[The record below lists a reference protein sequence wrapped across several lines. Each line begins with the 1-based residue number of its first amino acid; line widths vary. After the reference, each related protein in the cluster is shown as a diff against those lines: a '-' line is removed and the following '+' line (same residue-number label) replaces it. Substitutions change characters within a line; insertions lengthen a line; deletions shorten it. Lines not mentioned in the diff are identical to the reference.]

1 MPEISAAIARVQFDK
16 LSEILS
22 TRRKFAE
29 LYDSGLAVLEREGS
43 LRVVRPV
50 LDAGAS
56 SHHIYAVLVA
66 PDRRASIIRK
76 MAQAGVQVSSHF
88 VPLHKSPYGR
98 HVTKSPDLP
107 ITDRVAASVVRLPIY
122 QGLTQSDVG
131 KSRRCAHEGLER
143 LTMPPTAV
151 GMDLSVVLPIFKN
164 RTQLPELYG
173 RLTGVL
179 SLAMPQYE
187 LVFVDDAGGDGSLE
201 WLRGRVGSDPRV
213 RLVEM
218 GVNRGQHVA
227 VVEGMAAA
235 TGSVVVVMD
244 ADLQDAPEGIPRLLD
259 ALRDEDAVI
268 FARQRTRCQPR
279 GRHTTGFLFKRV
291 LRFVSG
297 SRRMTQASWKVGGNS
312 CPIVRSIGCLS
323 ERRTTDEE
331 NVPGCHEAVH
341 AQQPRARGIS
351 LEGRSAPAAARRAL
365 GAGREGH
372 RRGDRRHGSG
382 DRRGGPSDER

>member
-1 MPEISAAIARVQFDK
+1 MPATRLIAGMSRFQSSKMPPTRWEAVSLDGHAGHSAPSAALASIRRRTWVAGEGGALVVHDESATQRARIFREKGTNRDDFMAGRVPFYSWVGLGSSLVMPEISAAIARVQFDK

-22 TRRKFAE
+22 TRRKIAE

-107 ITDRVAASVVRLPIY
+107 ITDRVAASVVRLPDLP
-122 QGLTQSDVG
+122 GPHEERRG

-151 GMDLSVVLPIFKN
+151 GMDLSVVLPVFKN
-164 RTQLPELYG
+164 RSQLPELYG

-244 ADLQDAPEGIPRLLD
+244 AIYRMRRKKSLD
-259 ALRDEDAVI
+259 CS
-268 FARQRTRCQPR
+268 TRCATKMR
-279 GRHTTGFLFKRV
+279 
-291 LRFVSG
+291 
-297 SRRMTQASWKVGGNS
+297 
-312 CPIVRSIGCLS
+312 
-323 ERRTTDEE
+323 
-331 NVPGCHEAVH
+331 
-341 AQQPRARGIS
+341 
-351 LEGRSAPAAARRAL
+351 
-365 GAGREGH
+365 
-372 RRGDRRHGSG
+372 
-382 DRRGGPSDER
+382 

>member
-1 MPEISAAIARVQFDK
+1 
-16 LSEILS
+16 
-22 TRRKFAE
+22 
-29 LYDSGLAVLEREGS
+29 
-43 LRVVRPV
+43 
-50 LDAGAS
+50 
-56 SHHIYAVLVA
+56 
-66 PDRRASIIRK
+66 
-76 MAQAGVQVSSHF
+76 
-88 VPLHKSPYGR
+88 
-98 HVTKSPDLP
+98 
-107 ITDRVAASVVRLPIY
+107 
-122 QGLTQSDVG
+122 
-131 KSRRCAHEGLER
+131 
-143 LTMPPTAV
+143 MPPTAV
-151 GMDLSVVLPIFKN
+151 GMDLSVVLPVFKN
-164 RTQLPELYG
+164 RSQLPELYG

-244 ADLQDAPEGIPRLLD
+244 ADLQDAPEEIPRLLD

-297 SRRMTQASWKVGGNS
+297 SRLPHRTGMFFATSHRVATMAVGLRNGVPYVPLLLDQTGYPLGS
-312 CPIVRSIGCLS
+312 VQITKALR
-323 ERRTTDEE
+323 TDETSAYTATRRLALGFRSLRLALE
-331 NVPGCHEAVH
+331 WRLGK
-341 AQQPRARGIS
+341 RAT
-351 LEGRSAPAAARRAL
+351 AARPAHAR
-365 GAGREGH
+365 RETH
-372 RRGDRRHGSG
+372 KWRST
-382 DRRGGPSDER
+382 